1 MGHRPRRSGFCGPRV
16 LVLRQDVAVNVS
28 KPLGTLVLLALAA
41 CTPVAGSEDEL
52 GGEAGSNEGESS
64 SSGESSGDASE
75 STSVSEVGDSTGET
89 GEPFV
94 PTYWRD
100 AKAVL
105 DRKCVTCHQPDAVAP
120 FSLETFEQAHELAPI
135 LVGAIESGTMPPW
148 PPNASCNEYQGS
160 RALDEGEREL
170 LLAWIEADAP
180 EGDPADAPSP
190 PEPPAPFVPD
200 VEIALP
206 EPYLPTQS
214 PDDYRCFTIDWP
226 AELTEDMYVVAQ
238 QVTPDQTAMVHHVI
252 VFVAGPDEAGF
263 YQGLDDDD
271 PAPGYECFGGPGK
284 LDWSARWLGAWVPGM
299 DRLVMPPDTGIR
311 VEAGSKLIV
320 QMHYN
325 TSAVNQPVADQS
337 SLGYVL
343 APSVAK
349 PAEFIPILDY
359 GWVLGSKSM
368 PIPAGDP
375 EVMHEVTLSRA
386 DPILLYLMQGLG
398 VSPNATVDIWSAA
411 LHQHLLGTHSTL
423 RVEQGEGTD
432 ECLLQVDDWDFH
444 WQGQYDFAAPVAFG
458 SGDAIHLQ
466 CFWDNSADNQ
476 PIVDGA
482 PKQPT
487 DTDWGEGT
495 FDEMCLGVLLMA
507 RQ

>member
-1 MGHRPRRSGFCGPRV
+1 M
-16 LVLRQDVAVNVS
+16 LVLA
-28 KPLGTLVLLALAA
+28 LGA
-41 CTPVAGSEDEL
+41 CTPVPGSEDEL
-52 GGEAGSNEGESS
+52 GSENGSSDDGGSSESSGEATSTEASGSTDAGESS
-64 SSGESSGDASE
+64 
-75 STSVSEVGDSTGET
+75 GET
-89 GEPFV
+89 GEPLV

-105 DRKCVTCHQPDAVAP
+105 DRKCVTCHQQDAVAP
-120 FSLETFEQAHELAPI
+120 FSLETYAQAAEFAPI
-135 LVGAIESGTMPPW
+135 LVGAIESGSMPPW
-148 PPNASCNEYQGS
+148 PPNASCNEYAGT
-160 RALDEGEREL
+160 RALDEQERES
-170 LLAWIEADAP
+170 LLAWIDAGAP
-180 EGDPADAPSP
+180 EGDPADAPEP

-206 EPYLPTQS
+206 EPYLPTNS

-226 AELTEDMYVVAQ
+226 AELSEDMYVVAE

-263 YQGLDDDD
+263 YQGLDDAD
-271 PAPGYECFGGPGK
+271 PEPGYECFGGPGK

-299 DRLVMPPDTGIR
+299 DRLVMPPDTGVR

-337 SLGYVL
+337 SLGFAL

-375 EVMHEVTLSRA
+375 EVMHEVTLSRT

-398 VSPNATVDIWSAA
+398 VSPNATVDLWSAA
-411 LHQHLLGTHSTL
+411 LHQHLLGSHSTL
-423 RVEQGEGTD
+423 RVERGGEGED
-432 ECLLQVDDWDFH
+432 CLLQVDDWDFH
-444 WQGQYDFAAPVAFG
+444 WQGQYDLVEPVPFG

-466 CFWDNSADNQ
+466 CWWDNSAGNQ
-476 PIVDGA
+476 PLVDGQ
-482 PKQPT
+482 PKAPT

-495 FDEMCLGVLLMA
+495 YDEMCLGVLLMA